1 MVYCLPLLSACPF
14 GGCRNMNLLLLLCL
28 SLLSHPVNE
37 EVCGI
42 SDGPNFLEGYSVYW
56 IKNTEVMGMSRTPY
70 PRRGVS

>member
-42 SDGPNFLEGYSVYW
+42 SDGPNFLQGYSEYW
-56 IKNTEVMGMSRTPY
+56 IKNT
-70 PRRGVS
+70 RGNGNVTDPLS